1 MSISTNSQPDNA
13 PEGGLEIYNAE
24 MCGILKKP
32 DINPLTQDSSQQ
44 PAVANTVT
52 DIQVE

>member
-1 MSISTNSQPDNA
+1 
-13 PEGGLEIYNAE
+13 
-24 MCGILKKP
+24 LKKP

-52 DIQVE
+52 DIQVEWNAVNFSNERSLASQKIFLFMG